1 MERFLNTEIERQEYM
16 EMRYKALEEEQ
27 YKQGEDLFDDGV
39 AEKIASNA
47 NPAEKKEKEDE
58 RRDEHELKNQE
69 AVYQEELKR
78 LLDELGGGN

>member
-39 AEKIASNA
+39 AEKIANA
-47 NPAEKKEKEDE
+47 NPADKKEKEDE

-78 LLDELGGGN
+78 LLDELSAGI